1 MHATYDYMQH
11 YSSVIGLLN
20 QTGNGCGGVRI
31 LKKEN
36 CSKKEQKKNIE
47 KRNLSSVQAWRKWKI
62 RRGPQ
67 GKSPHPGKSPAYD
80 IKNLELKN

>member
-1 MHATYDYMQH
+1 MQH

-47 KRNLSSVQAWRKWKI
+47 KRKLVICPGLEKMEDSKSTTGKITSSGKI
-62 RRGPQ
+62 TG
-67 GKSPHPGKSPAYD
+67 
-80 IKNLELKN
+80 L